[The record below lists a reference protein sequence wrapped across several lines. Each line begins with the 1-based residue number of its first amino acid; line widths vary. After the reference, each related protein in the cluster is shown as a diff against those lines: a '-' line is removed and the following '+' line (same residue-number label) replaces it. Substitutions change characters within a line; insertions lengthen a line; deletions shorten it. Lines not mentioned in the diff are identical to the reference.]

1 MLKFGAKKGDRW
13 NYNIG
18 SVASGTFEMV
28 DLFEFAGQTIAIIKN
43 EEEDTGVRPI
53 HSRPLLGIAVASERC
68 GSSRLMISTTL
79 TNWSSGV
86 RPLRNQGTRHACPHW
101 ACSVS
106 GEMAQGPRSER
117 KSKTGFE

>member
-18 SVASGTFEMV
+18 SVASGTLEMV

-53 HSRPLLGIAVASERC
+53 HSQDHYLVLPWLRRGAGAV
-68 GSSRLMISTTL
+68 
-79 TNWSSGV
+79 V
-86 RPLRNQGTRHACPHW
+86 
-101 ACSVS
+101 
-106 GEMAQGPRSER
+106 
-117 KSKTGFE
+117 